1 MILINIDFCSWGTD
15 WELNC
20 FLFLIYFCNI
30 VLFLL
35 TLTVSCFFTFKI
47 SINIHIF
54 HYVDKTY
61 YCALRKYFGTFRE
74 KTAQV
79 YFQCKVASSAASV
92 CKGNLCSNS
101 IITKGSHFIYN
112 EKKKYLLQLQ
122 RFYGRDETLYLW
134 INQFTTMTLKCKG

>member
-47 SINIHIF
+47 SINIHTF

-74 KTAQV
+74 KTAQA

-112 EKKKYLLQLQ
+112 EKKKI
-122 RFYGRDETLYLW
+122 FTAITKVLW
-134 INQFTTMTLKCKG
+134 KRWNFVSMNKPVHYNDFEM

>member
-74 KTAQV
+74 KTAQA

-112 EKKKYLLQLQ
+112 EKKKI
-122 RFYGRDETLYLW
+122 FTAITKVLW
-134 INQFTTMTLKCKG
+134 KRWNFVSMNKLVHYNDFEM

>member
-1 MILINIDFCSWGTD
+1 MTFAVGELIENWIVSF
-15 WELNC
+15 
-20 FLFLIYFCNI
+20 FLIYFCNT

-47 SINIHIF
+47 SINIHTF

-112 EKKKYLLQLQ
+112 EKKKNIYCN
-122 RFYGRDETLYLW
+122 Y
-134 INQFTTMTLKCKG
+134 KGFMEEMKLCIYE

>member
-74 KTAQV
+74 KTAQA

-112 EKKKYLLQLQ
+112 EKKKI
-122 RFYGRDETLYLW
+122 FTAITKVLW
-134 INQFTTMTLKCKG
+134 KRWNFVSMNKPVHYNDFEM